1 MNGYRQYQHHA
12 SKLFILEAISFVESS
27 TLISNY
33 SIYFADISYNFV
45 CIWQFHSKFVSR
57 LNPRK
62 TKLSSL

>member
-1 MNGYRQYQHHA
+1 MYGNRQYQHHA
-12 SKLFILEAISFVESS
+12 SKIFILEAISFVKSS

-33 SIYFADISYNFV
+33 SIYFADITYNCV

-62 TKLSSL
+62 TQLSSL